1 MASKINE
8 EIKKQV
14 IERRLNGESTK
25 SLSLEYEISN
35 SVIYKWMRELDQGL
49 LTGKRKAGLI
59 NITNIIKPELIN
71 FTINGFEVTIDE
83 SNLSKLLKGLK

>member
-14 IERRLNGESTK
+14 IQRRLNGESTK

-35 SVIYKWMRELDQGL
+35 LVIYKWMRELDQGL
-49 LTGKRKAGLI
+49 LTAKRKAGLI

-71 FTINGFEVTIDE
+71 FTIN
-83 SNLSKLLKGLK
+83 

>member
-14 IERRLNGESTK
+14 IERILNGESTK